1 LAPGPDAEGSLMSE
15 RRDILRK
22 PVWRAL
28 VQRPGVTDLP
38 LPALKSA
45 DDFLAYRALHKISKP
60 EPHDF
65 VLWAETRDDPLDALG
80 SLSTSMALIAPPLL
94 KAIAAAQDALK
105 RRQSRPLP
113 DALAHTSELGPSSP
127 RSVSRAD
134 RAKVWDPIAP
144 PSRRPPKA
152 RSVSVEP
159 HELPSEW
166 QAALRRMA
174 RGLPCNGV
182 IAPAPSI
189 VKRMREKLCQL
200 CWSARQAGLP
210 AELSEP
216 VLMRFEKDVRARSEA
231 KEHGL
236 RWATARASI
245 EEVDRFGRYTGA
257 DEDFLALCRFR
268 LQRLSAFENGQKA
281 LKFYK
286 LLETGHTT
294 LGILDLADGVLAA
307 TGFEACARK
316 RHRMRN
322 RAAILGIYPVAPLRN
337 ASAAL
342 VFGRTLLWEGSEWV
356 IVTEIQ
362 KTQHR
367 NPETFVYPLELQHG
381 RFIDAVILGDH
392 DPSMLA
398 ALRATVL
405 AEERPLFVHHDCSA
419 VGASYIARL
428 FNEITGNS
436 FTTLRTMLHTDLGV
450 AHGNAGTEMAM
461 VAAHQTSQATAQKYK
476 AEIVART
483 AAQRAQERARR
494 RRRDYA
500 EDHADGELFGTR
512 HLL

>member
-1 LAPGPDAEGSLMSE
+1 MSE

-22 PVWRAL
+22 PVWKAL

-38 LPALKSA
+38 LPALKAA
-45 DDFLAYRALHKISKP
+45 DDFLAFRALHKISKP
-60 EPHDF
+60 EPHNF
-65 VLWAETRDDPLDALG
+65 VLWAETRDDPLDSLL
-80 SLSTSMALIAPPLL
+80 SLSTSMSLIAPSLVQS
-94 KAIAAAQDALK
+94 IAVAQDGLK
-105 RRQSRPLP
+105 RQPSQPLP
-113 DALAHTSELGPSSP
+113 AALAQTFEQGPP
-127 RSVSRAD
+127 RSLRADPKAD
-134 RAKVWDPIAP
+134 RATVWDPIAP

-159 HELPSEW
+159 HDLPSEW
-166 QAALRRMA
+166 RAALRRMA

-200 CWSARQAGLP
+200 CWSARQVGLP
-210 AELSEP
+210 VELSEP

-231 KEHGL
+231 KKHGL

-268 LQRLSAFENGQKA
+268 LQRLSSFENGQKA

-286 LLETGHTT
+286 LLDTGHTT

-307 TGFEACARK
+307 AGIPACARK
-316 RHRMRN
+316 RHRTRN

-362 KTQHR
+362 KTQQS
-367 NPETFVYPLELQHG
+367 NPETFVYPLEPQHG

-392 DPSMLA
+392 DPSMLP

-405 AEERPLFVHHDCSA
+405 AEERPLFVHHNGSA
-419 VGASYIARL
+419 VGATYIARL
-428 FNEITGNS
+428 FKEITGNS

-450 AHGNAGTEMAM
+450 AHGTAGTEMAM
-461 VAAHQTSQATAQKYK
+461 VAAHQTSHATAQKYK
-476 AEIVART
+476 AVIVAQT
-483 AAQRAQERARR
+483 AVQRAQERVRR

-500 EDHADGELFGTR
+500 EYHAGG
-512 HLL
+512 